1 MLRIF
6 NETFFLLLEV
16 KGGYRITATCKTE
29 PFVTNVNG
37 WNPFTA
43 VMKNF
48 ILQFSGVLDPA
59 SKEALNIL
67 PKQPSRGVLIAASK
81 IAYFNIQFIEADLG
95 LLHDLSESSL

>member
-59 SKEALNIL
+59 LKEALNIL